1 MKNFLFLAVIVL
13 SGSVLKAQQVDS
25 IFLNLYTDSLKKGQH
40 NYINVDG
47 KLSNGKWMPLSSKE
61 IEFSCATAKFQGNE
75 LIIPEGFNDSSVTI
89 KAVLRSNP
97 SVHLERTIWIR
108 QKPDP
113 LLPTSREI
121 MNRGRR
127 S

>member
-1 MKNFLFLAVIVL
+1 MKKFFFVCLVL
-13 SGSVLKAQQVDS
+13 SLGKAVEAQQVDS
-25 IFLNLYTDSLKKGQH
+25 IFFNLYTDSLKKGQH

-61 IEFSCATAKFQGNE
+61 IEFSCTTARFSGNE
-75 LIIPEGFNDSSVTI
+75 LIIPENFADPSVTV

-97 SVHLERTIWIR
+97 AIYLERTIWIK

-113 LLPTSREI
+113 LLPTSKEI
-121 MNRGRR
+121 MKRGRR